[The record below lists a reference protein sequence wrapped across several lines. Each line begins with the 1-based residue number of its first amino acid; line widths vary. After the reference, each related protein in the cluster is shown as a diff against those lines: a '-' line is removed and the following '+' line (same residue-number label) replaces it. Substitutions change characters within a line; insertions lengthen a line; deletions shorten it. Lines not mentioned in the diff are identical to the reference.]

1 MIILDGAADLPIA
14 ELGAEGDGATPLEA
28 AETPNL
34 DALALAGRVG
44 RIRTTPPGF
53 ETNSDVCCMSLLGY
67 DPARFH
73 TGRAPI
79 EAAALG
85 IETAPGDWLFRL
97 NLVTVGEEG
106 TPNAGLMLDHS
117 GGGLSSAE
125 GAALAGDLLAYWQ
138 REAPDLVE
146 RITVRPAVDYRA
158 IFHDASGRS
167 YRGVDTVPPHA
178 IPGEAWEDHLP
189 DGVGDEESKRAA
201 DALCALMGL
210 SHEFLSEHEINRTR
224 REQGLRPANMAW
236 IWGGGTMPTLEPFER
251 RFGLRA
257 TVTSAVDLLKGLARL
272 TGIEIGQV
280 PGLSG
285 YHDNDYA
292 GQGRWAVDALDRYDL
307 VIVHV
312 EAPDEASHQAD
323 FATKVAA
330 IEAIDREIVGPVLAK
345 LRTFGD
351 AETDAHAEGW
361 RILCLP
367 DHYTLCSTRK
377 HDGTPVPFAMAGAWV
392 RAVVQRRFTEAEA
405 EASDLQVD
413 EGHELM
419 EFFLRSGL
427 AQVRVR

>member
-1 MIILDGAADLPIA
+1 
-14 ELGAEGDGATPLEA
+14 
-28 AETPNL
+28 
-34 DALALAGRVG
+34 
-44 RIRTTPPGF
+44 
-53 ETNSDVCCMSLLGY
+53 CCMSLLGY

-106 TPNAGLMLDHS
+106 TPNAGLILDHS

-280 PGLSG
+280 PG
-285 YHDNDYA
+285 
-292 GQGRWAVDALDRYDL
+292 
-307 VIVHV
+307 
-312 EAPDEASHQAD
+312 
-323 FATKVAA
+323 
-330 IEAIDREIVGPVLAK
+330 
-345 LRTFGD
+345 
-351 AETDAHAEGW
+351 
-361 RILCLP
+361 
-367 DHYTLCSTRK
+367 
-377 HDGTPVPFAMAGAWV
+377 
-392 RAVVQRRFTEAEA
+392 
-405 EASDLQVD
+405 
-413 EGHELM
+413 
-419 EFFLRSGL
+419 
-427 AQVRVR
+427 